1 MKNKCWTVYTSVH
14 FIQVATIYE
23 QSDGGHRG
31 GSAVDWYMNTAH
43 VRNNLRTTC
52 WVDLSESIT
61 SRR

>member
-43 VRNNLRTTC
+43 VRNNLRNTC
-52 WVDLSESIT
+52 CNW
-61 SRR
+61 R